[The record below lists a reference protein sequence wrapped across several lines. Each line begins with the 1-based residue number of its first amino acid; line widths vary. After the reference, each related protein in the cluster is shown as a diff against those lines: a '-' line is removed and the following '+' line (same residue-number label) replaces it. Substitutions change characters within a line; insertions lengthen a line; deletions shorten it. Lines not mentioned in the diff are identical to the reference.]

1 MGRGVREGADQRR
14 LRRSSALAG
23 AGDGVVGVALPLLA
37 VGLSRDPLV
46 VAAVLA
52 AQHLP
57 WAGLAL
63 VRPRMVGT
71 ADQRTILGL
80 AATVRAVAAA
90 ALGLLALAG
99 AETTSLVVVAA
110 LVVGLGEALADGAE
124 DLVSAG
130 PTIGSGLFRS
140 GMAGL
145 AAVGLPLGGVLYAL
159 AAGVPFV
166 VAMGLFAVAAL
177 ASLTVPRRLGGPR
190 PADAEPASLGG
201 AIPALAHKT
210 AAVTAVAVLSSAAG
224 GAVLG
229 VLVLFAVDDLGLG
242 APAFGLVS
250 SGMALAAAVGA
261 AAAPVVGRVLG
272 LRVGSALAG
281 AGSGAAYAGAG
292 LVADPARPYLA
303 VLALAA
309 GAGVGMAAAVLVLA
323 RLHLAFPAP
332 GVDRSMAALHVRVW
346 GAVPLGA
353 LAGGMVG
360 RTSGVVA
367 TLVAA
372 GMVLA
377 AAAVVAVAVAP
388 TTSSVL
394 EKSG

>member
-1 MGRGVREGADQRR
+1 MGREVQGAAEERR

-23 AGDGVVGVALPLLA
+23 AGDGVVAVALPLLA
-37 VGLSRDPLV
+37 VGLSGDPLV

-57 WAGLAL
+57 WAAMAL
-63 VRPRMVGT
+63 TRPRMFEA

-80 AATVRAVAAA
+80 AGTVRAVTAAV
-90 ALGLLALAG
+90 LGVLALAG
-99 AETTSLVVVAA
+99 AETTPVVLAAA
-110 LVVGLGEALADGAE
+110 LVLGLGEALADGAE
-124 DLVSAG
+124 GLVSAG
-130 PTIGSGLFRS
+130 PAVGTGLFRS

-145 AAVGLPLGGVLYAL
+145 AAVGLPLGGLLYAL

-166 VAMGLFAVAAL
+166 VSMGLFAAAAL
-177 ASLTVPRRLGGPR
+177 ACLTVPRRLGGAGAAATELTGPQ
-190 PADAEPASLGG
+190 GG
-201 AIPALAHKT
+201 LSALAQGT
-210 AAVTAVAVLSSAAG
+210 AGVTAVAVLSNAAG

-250 SGMALAAAVGA
+250 SGLAAAAALGAGA
-261 AAAPVVGRVLG
+261 APGAGRILG
-272 LRVGSALAG
+272 LRMGSALAC
-281 AGSGAAYAGAG
+281 AASGAAYAGAG

-309 GAGVGMAAAVLVLA
+309 GVGAGMAAAVLVLA
-323 RLHLAFPAP
+323 RLHLAFPPP
-332 GVDRSMAALHVRVW
+332 GVDRSVAAFHIRAW
-346 GAVPLGA
+346 GAVPFGA
-353 LAGGMVG
+353 LAGGVVG

-367 TLVAA
+367 TLVGA

-377 AAAVVAVAVAP
+377 AAAVAAAVVSPAASP
-388 TTSSVL
+388 VL